1 MNLQNQKDDYKQ
13 MKNQTKNK
21 VDLHYNKAGVVKDP
35 KIQYN
40 TIKIKI
46 SQNETK

>member
-1 MNLQNQKDDYKQ
+1 MNSQNPKDDYKQ
-13 MKNQTKNK
+13 VKNQTKNK
-21 VDLHYNKAGVVKDP
+21 VDLHYSKAGVVKDP